1 LSTKKVRVN
10 TLGESRQY
18 GFDKL
23 ISFMPLRELLFILH
37 QQIQFNRDLI
47 EKIEY
52 LGLIYG
58 VVELDTHAKSNF
70 FALTIPDSDIVFHRL
85 TYLNDLNNLNAIDSN
100 KYFLF
105 EITYKNEA
113 QKLEILQNLDEKL
126 IYGLIK
132 TNITKSKELKSLEVK
147 SVDKAYVVYNHF
159 HKRVVN
165 LANEVL
171 TKNDIFLGGRIGGH
185 KYYNMDQVIMNCY
198 EILGKFED
206 F

>member
-1 LSTKKVRVN
+1 
-10 TLGESRQY
+10 
-18 GFDKL
+18 
-23 ISFMPLRELLFILH
+23 M
-37 QQIQFNRDLI
+37 
-47 EKIEY
+47 
-52 LGLIYG
+52 
-58 VVELDTHAKSNF
+58 
-70 FALTIPDSDIVFHRL
+70 
-85 TYLNDLNNLNAIDSN
+85 NAINSN

-126 IYGLIK
+126 IYGLNK

-198 EILGKFED
+198 EILGEFED